1 MRSAKI
7 LLVSKFIF
15 ISFLLIFLV
24 NFFGIPSLE
33 RYLEKSTV
41 FVNERVDYDFNNPPP
56 IMITRGNMK
65 SVEAIEQCLKLNDTY
80 EAAVQCIDNKV
91 PTKDQMILEERKTGH
106 QDLSLPSLGS
116 WRMYFDQ
123 QFYLGKSFIL
133 EKYQI
138 EPIEWLNLRF
148 FNETITLQFIDPK
161 FYFRAYK
168 YLTIPKLEFFVQP
181 GKTTYLEIV
190 AERFRLLDRPSKPCI
205 RSEEYSFTKCLE
217 VKFLSSG
224 PGQVRFRKVKVLSG
238 SCQDLDLS

>member
-7 LLVSKFIF
+7 LIVSKLIF

-65 SVEAIEQCLKLNDTY
+65 SVEAIEQCLNLNDTY

-91 PTKDQMILEERKTGH
+91 PTKDQMILEESKTGH

-148 FNETITLQFIDPK
+148 LM
-161 FYFRAYK
+161 
-168 YLTIPKLEFFVQP
+168 
-181 GKTTYLEIV
+181 
-190 AERFRLLDRPSKPCI
+190 KPLH
-205 RSEEYSFTKCLE
+205 YSL
-217 VKFLSSG
+217 
-224 PGQVRFRKVKVLSG
+224 
-238 SCQDLDLS
+238 